1 MTADAA
7 AWAGVALVASGMLAA
22 TVAWLFNTNI
32 RPLKTVIENNTIA
45 MNLVSETIAEHTKSI
60 TDHELRINDIETTHE
75 ILDCKHNRRKQDKG
89 EIA

>member
-7 AWAGVALVASGMLAA
+7 AWAGVALMASGMMAGV
-22 TVAWLFNTNI
+22 VAWLFRTSI
-32 RPLKTVIENNTIA
+32 KPLKLVIENNTNA
-45 MNLVSETIAEHTKSI
+45 MNLVSVTIAEHTKSI